1 MLCNCQELS
10 AYCLYNFI
18 DKEDRNEVFFYF
30 KNNRMQTDL
39 PLKIIQNRI
48 SLKWNTVTNCYSVL
62 ICLKNVLI
70 CLKNGKFATFV
81 F

>member
-1 MLCNCQELS
+1 MRCDCQELS

-18 DKEDRNEVFFYF
+18 DKEDRNWKFFFYF

-39 PLKIIQNRI
+39 LLKMIQNRI

-62 ICLKNVLI
+62 RIDLFEKW
-70 CLKNGKFATFV
+70 
-81 F
+81 